1 MSFVVAWVVVPGW
14 SRVTSQSSTVQR
26 RDVSAER
33 YSSAPPLLWF
43 SKDKGGPL
51 LLKKLKHAI
60 GKNIMKERRDIFR
73 FLTCSTKSDSQGAGS
88 ELKRNLLLSVQLL
101 LIAAEFN

>member
-1 MSFVVAWVVVPGW
+1 MPGW
-14 SRVTSQSSTVQR
+14 SRITSQNSAVQR
-26 RDVSAER
+26 RDVSADTDT
-33 YSSAPPLLWF
+33 ALLLAF
-43 SKDKGGPL
+43 CGSGDPL

-101 LIAAEFN
+101 PLAAEFN